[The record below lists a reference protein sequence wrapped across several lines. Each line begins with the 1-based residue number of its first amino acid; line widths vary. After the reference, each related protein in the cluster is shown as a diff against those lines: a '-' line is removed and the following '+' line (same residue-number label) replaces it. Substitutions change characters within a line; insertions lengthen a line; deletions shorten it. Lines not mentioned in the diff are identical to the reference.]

1 MGDGAEGLVD
11 AQSRIQDRMDELEER
26 RTRRR
31 RTVIQDPERERQL
44 ESLRLARTELSRQA
58 SATSHEVR
66 RQQLEQ
72 AIAELDRRIAEL
84 EAKR

>member
-11 AQSRIQDRMDELEER
+11 AQSRIQDRIDELEER

-31 RTVIQDPERERQL
+31 RVIAYDPERQRQL
-44 ESLRLARTELSRQA
+44 ESLRLARAELGRQL
-58 SATSHEVR
+58 SATTHEVR
-66 RQQLEQ
+66 RQQLTQ
-72 AIAELDRRIAEL
+72 ALEEVDRRIEGL

>member
-11 AQSRIQDRMDELEER
+11 AQARIQDRMDELEER

-72 AIAELDRRIAEL
+72 ALAELDRRIADL

>member
-11 AQSRIQDRMDELEER
+11 AQSRIQERMDELEER

-31 RTVIQDPERERQL
+31 RLGSYDPERQRKL
-44 ESLRLARTELSRQA
+44 ESLRLARAELARQA
-58 SATSHEVR
+58 SETKHEVR

-72 AIAELDRRIAEL
+72 ALAELDRRIGDL
-84 EAKR
+84 EPRR

>member
-11 AQSRIQDRMDELEER
+11 AQARIQDRIDELEER

-31 RTVIQDPERERQL
+31 QTVVYDPERQRQL
-44 ESLRLARTELSRQA
+44 ESLRLARAELSRQS
-58 SATSHEVR
+58 SATTHEVR

-72 AIAELDRRIAEL
+72 ALAELDRRIGDL